1 MYKRFLMAGAMLLI
15 ALLIIYLLT
24 SGYMKLGMGI
34 FAVFY
39 FVNFVYQYKKTGK
52 VKFL

>member
-1 MYKRFLMAGAMLLI
+1 MFKRLLMAGAMLLI
-15 ALLIIYLLT
+15 TLLIVYLLT
-24 SGYMKLGMGI
+24 SEYVKLGIGI

-39 FVNFVYQYKKTGK
+39 FVNFFYQYKKTGK